1 MKIRLIC
8 FTSSGAEV
16 CGRMVELLARMGHVC
31 QGYKKGTF
39 QGGESFSVVDGSL
52 REWTEESFSSQ
63 DALIFVGAVGIAVRA
78 IAPFVKSKTSDPACI
93 AVDEQG
99 NYVIP
104 LLSGHIGGA
113 NELAEELAQGLGA
126 LAVITTATDLNGLFA
141 VDQWARENSMRICDM
156 GLAKQMSAD
165 LLEGK
170 TIGYFTSFPIQGTP
184 PKELAEGPG
193 SGTELEISIAASP
206 RSRKALQLI
215 PRCVV
220 LGIGCRKGTSAEAI
234 EWMVQEVLRD
244 GGISPYAMCAVASID
259 LKAQEKGLL
268 EFCETWRLPFEVYSA
283 RELEAVSGDFSVS
296 EFVSSITGVDNVCE
310 RAAVLASGN
319 GRLIVKKHAGNG
331 VTVAAAVREP
341 ELVWPEG
348 R

>member
-1 MKIRLIC
+1 MMNATVFSFTRNGALI
-8 FTSSGAEV
+8 SV
-16 CGRMVELLARMGHVC
+16 KLQQYL
-31 QGYKKGTF
+31 
-39 QGGESFSVVDGSL
+39 ESFGFTTKILTTKRYAELDPALQEIAPGL
-52 REWTEESFSSQ
+52 QETCK
-63 DALIFVGAVGIAVRA
+63 DAFATDRLLVFLGATGIAIRA
-78 IAPFVKSKTSDPACI
+78 IAPYIRSKTKDPAVI
-93 AVDEQG
+93 SIDERG
-99 NYVIP
+99 KFVIP

-141 VDQWARENSMRICDM
+141 ADQWARENSMRICDM

-234 EWMVQEVLRD
+234 E
-244 GGISPYAMCAVASID
+244 I
-259 LKAQEKGLL
+259 
-268 EFCETWRLPFEVYSA
+268 
-283 RELEAVSGDFSVS
+283 
-296 EFVSSITGVDNVCE
+296 
-310 RAAVLASGN
+310 
-319 GRLIVKKHAGNG
+319 
-331 VTVAAAVREP
+331 
-341 ELVWPEG
+341 
-348 R
+348 

>member
-1 MKIRLIC
+1 MDMKLIC
-8 FTSSGAEV
+8 FTSSGAKI
-16 CGRMVELLARMGHVC
+16 CGRVMKILSERGHNC
-31 QGYKKGTF
+31 RGYKKGSF
-39 QGGESFSVVDGSL
+39 QGGAELETAHGSL
-52 REWTEESFSSQ
+52 KEWTGAAFSSQ
-63 DALIFVGAVGIAVRA
+63 DAILFIGAVGIAVRA
-78 IAPFVKSKTSDPACI
+78 IAPFVKSKAADPACI
-93 AVDEQG
+93 VIDEQG
-99 NYVIP
+99 NYIIP
-104 LLSGHIGGA
+104 ILSGHIGGA
-113 NELAEELAQGLGA
+113 NRMAEEIAAGLNA
-126 LAVITTATDLNGLFA
+126 LAIITTATDLNGLFA
-141 VDQWARENSMRICDM
+141 VDEWAGEHRLRIGDM

-170 TIGYFTSFPIQGTP
+170 NIGYFTSFPIQGTP
-184 PKELAEGPG
+184 PKGLAEGSG

-331 VTVAAAVREP
+331 VTVAAAVRDP
-341 ELVWPEG
+341 ELVWPEE